1 MSISWHCPFK
11 SFLKNVVVTGDPAGC
26 MAADEGHLLLRG
38 VAGHPGGRLQRQ
50 QDLLVGGSH
59 LHALVII
66 DL

>member
-1 MSISWHCPFK
+1 
-11 SFLKNVVVTGDPAGC
+11 VVVTGDPAGC